1 MMGRWTLLELL
12 LNMERPPFSIPSP
25 SASDFTRR
33 AWLQCSLWLATACAT
48 GRPALTFAEKAQGA
62 TAAMNQAHE
71 EIWKRFIDANGIM
84 LDFTDL
90 DGKVSLPTPEEC
102 QMGKP
107 NALGWWSPIENGA
120 MFNGL
125 YMDAAVNR
133 WRNVGADADKARRL
147 MKGLLLLN
155 SISDVPGFIGRG
167 VSTDGK
173 SHYPMGSN
181 DQTLPWFLG
190 LWRYWES
197 ALATEEERERIAD
210 AITRTAEIIVNLK
223 WSMPAELPFGRRGS
237 FTGFTFDS
245 ATRQLF
251 VMKILHAITGDAKWD
266 AMYRAALEERGGKD
280 NLSKREIC
288 ARGMVF
294 DYARYHSW
302 TSCCSVGA
310 LRVLWELEKDE
321 TLRATFAQ
329 GLQASADLAF
339 KNLSM
344 AEKFDPHDPSVF
356 DADWRK
362 SMLPLWKP
370 QTTEAEAQK
379 LAEEQVRAFLKQS
392 PRRGKETEFVREPTA
407 AAWVVSLAPDKAILK
422 ERAADIERVIAH
434 YDYTKLYYSQFFWVE
449 CAWWRLQEAR

>member
-1 MMGRWTLLELL
+1 MVSSRV
-12 LNMERPPFSIPSP
+12 
-25 SASDFTRR
+25 
-33 AWLQCSLWLATACAT
+33 LAETNIS
-48 GRPALTFAEKAQGA
+48 EKAAQA
-62 TAAMNQAHE
+62 VEQAHG
-71 EIWKRFIDANGIM
+71 EIWRRFIDAHGIM
-84 LDFTDL
+84 LDFTNL
-90 DGKVSLPTPEEC
+90 DGTVGIPTPEEC
-102 QMGKP
+102 RDGKP

-125 YMDAAVNR
+125 YMDAALNR
-133 WRNVGADADKARRL
+133 WRRTKSADDVAKARRL
-147 MKGLLLLN
+147 MEGLLLLN
-155 SISDVPGFIGRG
+155 SISEVPGFVGRG

-197 ALATEEERERIAD
+197 GLATKEERGRIAA
-210 AITRTAEIIVNLK
+210 AITRTAEVIMSLK
-223 WSMPAELPFGRRGS
+223 WAMPAEPPFGRRGS
-237 FTGFTFDS
+237 FAGFSFDS

-251 VMKILHAITGDAKWD
+251 VMKILHALTGEEKWD
-266 AMYRAALEERGGKD
+266 AMYRTALQERGGKD
-280 NLSKREIC
+280 NLSKLEIC
-288 ARGMVF
+288 TRGMVF

-321 TLRATFAQ
+321 ALRAAFAQ

-344 AEKFDPHDPSVF
+344 AEKFDPADASQFDP
-356 DADWRK
+356 DWRK
-362 SMLPLWKP
+362 TMLPLWKP
-370 QTTEAEAQK
+370 QQTETEAQK

-407 AAWVVSLAPDKAILK
+407 AAWVVSLAPDAAILK
-422 ERAADIERVIAH
+422 QRAPDIERVIAH
-434 YDYTKLYYSQFFWVE
+434 YDYSKLYYSQFFWVE
-449 CAWWRLQEAR
+449 SAWWRLQDLR